1 MKQTHASTLP
11 LGSRRQAI
19 RLVTS
24 AIATCALSIGWVAI
38 TATAPPIGAEVAISD
53 GTSDT

>member
-11 LGSRRQAI
+11 VRSRRQAI
-19 RLVTS
+19 RRVSS
-24 AIATCALSIGWVAI
+24 AIATCARSIGWAAN

-53 GTSDT
+53 GTSNT